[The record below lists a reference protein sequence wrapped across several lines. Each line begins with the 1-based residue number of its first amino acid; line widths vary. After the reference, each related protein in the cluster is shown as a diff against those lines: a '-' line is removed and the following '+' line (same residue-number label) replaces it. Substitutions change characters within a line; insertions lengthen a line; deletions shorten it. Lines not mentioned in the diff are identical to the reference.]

1 MLKLLSQLFLQ
12 FFHVGVFSFGGG
24 YATLP
29 FLYDIADKF
38 HWYSAKQL
46 TDMLA
51 ISSITPGPV
60 GVNVATFAG
69 FTTAGILG
77 SLVATTAIILPSYI
91 IVTIVFKVIDKF
103 RTNRNIKG
111 AIRGLKPA
119 GCALLSAVGIKLL
132 FTSNLHLL
140 GTLILLGF
148 LILSIKKKQD
158 PLFYLGISAIGPG
171 LYKEIPAMIS
181 SKQSGLSSFMKEVI
195 PGDSNWNTPA
205 VFPSPII
212 L

>member
-1 MLKLLSQLFLQ
+1 MKLYFQLFLQ

-29 FLYDIADKF
+29 FLYDISEKF

-69 FTTAGILG
+69 FATSGILG
-77 SLVATTAIILPSYI
+77 ALVATCSIILPSYI
-91 IVTIVFKVIDKF
+91 IVTIVSKVLDKF
-103 RTNRNIKG
+103 KTNRCVKG
-111 AIRGLKPA
+111 AVRGIKPA
-119 GCALLSAVGIKLL
+119 GAALLSAVGIRLI

-140 GTLILLGF
+140 GTILL
-148 LILSIKKKQD
+148 LALVVLNIVKKRD
-158 PLFYLGISAIGPG
+158 PLITLGVSAVVGLVLGYFNWIG
-171 LYKEIPAMIS
+171 
-181 SKQSGLSSFMKEVI
+181 V
-195 PGDSNWNTPA
+195 
-205 VFPSPII
+205 
-212 L
+212 

>member
-1 MLKLLSQLFLQ
+1 MLKLVSQLFLQ

-158 PLFYLGISAIGPG
+158 PLFYLGISAILG
-171 LYKEIPAMIS
+171 LII
-181 SKQSGLSSFMKEVI
+181 GHF
-195 PGDSNWNTPA
+195 NWIG
-205 VFPSPII
+205 V
-212 L
+212 

>member
-140 GTLILLGF
+140 GSLILLGF

-158 PLFYLGISAIGPG
+158 PLFYLGISAILG
-171 LYKEIPAMIS
+171 LII
-181 SKQSGLSSFMKEVI
+181 GHF
-195 PGDSNWNTPA
+195 NWIG
-205 VFPSPII
+205 V
-212 L
+212 

>member
-38 HWYSAKQL
+38 HWYSTKQL

-158 PLFYLGISAIGPG
+158 PLFYLGISAILG
-171 LYKEIPAMIS
+171 LII
-181 SKQSGLSSFMKEVI
+181 GHF
-195 PGDSNWNTPA
+195 NWIG
-205 VFPSPII
+205 V
-212 L
+212 

>member
-1 MLKLLSQLFLQ
+1 MNLFIQLFLQ

-29 FLYDIADKF
+29 FLYDIAEKY

-69 FTTAGILG
+69 FATSGILG
-77 SLVATTAIILPSYI
+77 SLIATTAIILPSYI
-91 IVTIVFKVIDKF
+91 IVTIVYKVLDKF
-103 RTNRNIKG
+103 RTNRNVKG

-140 GTLILLGF
+140 GTLILVAFIVASL
-148 LILSIKKKQD
+148 KQKHD
-158 PLFYLGISAIGPG
+158 PLFYLGISAVLGLVIG
-171 LYKEIPAMIS
+171 Y
-181 SKQSGLSSFMKEVI
+181 F
-195 PGDSNWNTPA
+195 NWIG
-205 VFPSPII
+205 V
-212 L
+212 

>member
-1 MLKLLSQLFLQ
+1 MNLFIQLFLQ

-29 FLYDIADKF
+29 FLYDIAEKY

-51 ISSITPGPV
+51 ISSITPGPI

-69 FTTAGILG
+69 FATSGILG
-77 SLVATTAIILPSYI
+77 SLIATTAIILPSYI
-91 IVTIVFKVIDKF
+91 IVTIVYKVLDKF
-103 RTNRNIKG
+103 RTNRNVKG

-119 GCALLSAVGIKLL
+119 GCALLSAVGLKLL

-140 GTLILLGF
+140 GTLILVAFVVASL
-148 LILSIKKKQD
+148 KQKHD
-158 PLFYLGISAIGPG
+158 PLFYLGISAVLGLVIG
-171 LYKEIPAMIS
+171 Y
-181 SKQSGLSSFMKEVI
+181 F
-195 PGDSNWNTPA
+195 NWIG
-205 VFPSPII
+205 V
-212 L
+212 

>member
-1 MLKLLSQLFLQ
+1 MNLFIQLFLQ

-29 FLYDIADKF
+29 FLYDIAEKY

-51 ISSITPGPV
+51 ISSITPGPI

-69 FTTAGILG
+69 FATSGILG
-77 SLVATTAIILPSYI
+77 SLIATTAIILPSYI
-91 IVTIVFKVIDKF
+91 IVTIVYKVLDKF
-103 RTNRNIKG
+103 RTNRNVKG

-140 GTLILLGF
+140 GTLILVAFVVASL
-148 LILSIKKKQD
+148 KQKHD
-158 PLFYLGISAIGPG
+158 PLFYLGISAILG
-171 LYKEIPAMIS
+171 L
-181 SKQSGLSSFMKEVI
+181 VI
-195 PGDSNWNTPA
+195 GYFNWIG
-205 VFPSPII
+205 V
-212 L
+212 

>member
-158 PLFYLGISAIGPG
+158 PLFYLGISALLGLIIGH
-171 LYKEIPAMIS
+171 
-181 SKQSGLSSFMKEVI
+181 F
-195 PGDSNWNTPA
+195 NWIG
-205 VFPSPII
+205 V
-212 L
+212 

>member
-29 FLYDIADKF
+29 FLYDIAEKF

-158 PLFYLGISAIGPG
+158 PLFYLGISAILG
-171 LYKEIPAMIS
+171 LII
-181 SKQSGLSSFMKEVI
+181 GHF
-195 PGDSNWNTPA
+195 NWIG
-205 VFPSPII
+205 V
-212 L
+212 

>member
-77 SLVATTAIILPSYI
+77 SLVATSAIILPSYI

-132 FTSNLHLL
+132 FSSNLHLL

-158 PLFYLGISAIGPG
+158 PLFYLGISALLGLIIGH
-171 LYKEIPAMIS
+171 
-181 SKQSGLSSFMKEVI
+181 F
-195 PGDSNWNTPA
+195 NWIG
-205 VFPSPII
+205 V
-212 L
+212 

>member
-1 MLKLLSQLFLQ
+1 MNLFIQLFLQ

-29 FLYDIADKF
+29 FLYDIAEKY
-38 HWYSAKQL
+38 HWYSIKQL

-69 FTTAGILG
+69 FATSGILG
-77 SLVATTAIILPSYI
+77 SLIATTAIILPSYI
-91 IVTIVFKVIDKF
+91 IVTIVYKVLDKF
-103 RTNRNIKG
+103 RTNRNVKG

-140 GTLILLGF
+140 GTLILIAFVVASL
-148 LILSIKKKQD
+148 KQKHD
-158 PLFYLGISAIGPG
+158 PLFYLGISAVLGLIVGYFNWIG
-171 LYKEIPAMIS
+171 
-181 SKQSGLSSFMKEVI
+181 V
-195 PGDSNWNTPA
+195 
-205 VFPSPII
+205 
-212 L
+212 

>member
-46 TDMLA
+46 TNMLA

-158 PLFYLGISAIGPG
+158 PLFYLGISAILG
-171 LYKEIPAMIS
+171 LII
-181 SKQSGLSSFMKEVI
+181 GHF
-195 PGDSNWNTPA
+195 NWIG
-205 VFPSPII
+205 V
-212 L
+212 

>member
-77 SLVATTAIILPSYI
+77 SLVATSAIILPSYI

-148 LILSIKKKQD
+148 LILSINKKQD
-158 PLFYLGISAIGPG
+158 PLFYLGISALLGLIIGH
-171 LYKEIPAMIS
+171 
-181 SKQSGLSSFMKEVI
+181 F
-195 PGDSNWNTPA
+195 NWIG
-205 VFPSPII
+205 V
-212 L
+212 

>member
-1 MLKLLSQLFLQ
+1 MNLFIQLFLQ

-29 FLYDIADKF
+29 FLYDIAEKY

-69 FTTAGILG
+69 FATSGILG
-77 SLVATTAIILPSYI
+77 SLIATMAIILPSYI
-91 IVTIVFKVIDKF
+91 IVTIVYKVLDKF
-103 RTNRNIKG
+103 RTNRNVKG

-140 GTLILLGF
+140 GTLILVAFVVASL
-148 LILSIKKKQD
+148 KQKHD
-158 PLFYLGISAIGPG
+158 PLFYLGISAVLGLVIG
-171 LYKEIPAMIS
+171 Y
-181 SKQSGLSSFMKEVI
+181 F
-195 PGDSNWNTPA
+195 NWIG
-205 VFPSPII
+205 V
-212 L
+212 

>member
-60 GVNVATFAG
+60 GVNVATFSG

-148 LILSIKKKQD
+148 LVLSIKKKQD
-158 PLFYLGISAIGPG
+158 PLFYLGISAILG
-171 LYKEIPAMIS
+171 LII
-181 SKQSGLSSFMKEVI
+181 GHF
-195 PGDSNWNTPA
+195 NWIG
-205 VFPSPII
+205 V
-212 L
+212 

>member
-69 FTTAGILG
+69 FNTAGILG

-158 PLFYLGISAIGPG
+158 PLFYLGISAILG
-171 LYKEIPAMIS
+171 LII
-181 SKQSGLSSFMKEVI
+181 GHF
-195 PGDSNWNTPA
+195 NWIG
-205 VFPSPII
+205 V
-212 L
+212 

>member
-1 MLKLLSQLFLQ
+1 MLKLLSHLFLQ

-158 PLFYLGISAIGPG
+158 PLFYLGISAILG
-171 LYKEIPAMIS
+171 LII
-181 SKQSGLSSFMKEVI
+181 GHF
-195 PGDSNWNTPA
+195 NWIG
-205 VFPSPII
+205 V
-212 L
+212 

>member
-1 MLKLLSQLFLQ
+1 MNLFIQLFLQ

-29 FLYDIADKF
+29 FLYDVAEKY

-69 FTTAGILG
+69 FATSGILG
-77 SLVATTAIILPSYI
+77 SLIATTAIILPSYI
-91 IVTIVFKVIDKF
+91 IVTIVYKVLDKF
-103 RTNRNIKG
+103 RTNKNVKG

-140 GTLILLGF
+140 GTLILVAFVVASL
-148 LILSIKKKQD
+148 KQKHD
-158 PLFYLGISAIGPG
+158 PLFYLGISAVLGLVIG
-171 LYKEIPAMIS
+171 Y
-181 SKQSGLSSFMKEVI
+181 F
-195 PGDSNWNTPA
+195 NWIG
-205 VFPSPII
+205 V
-212 L
+212 

>member
-60 GVNVATFAG
+60 EVNVATFAG

-158 PLFYLGISAIGPG
+158 PLFYLGISALLGLIIGH
-171 LYKEIPAMIS
+171 
-181 SKQSGLSSFMKEVI
+181 F
-195 PGDSNWNTPA
+195 NWIG
-205 VFPSPII
+205 V
-212 L
+212 

>member
-77 SLVATTAIILPSYI
+77 SLVATSAIILPSYI

-158 PLFYLGISAIGPG
+158 PLFYLGISALLGLIIGH
-171 LYKEIPAMIS
+171 
-181 SKQSGLSSFMKEVI
+181 F
-195 PGDSNWNTPA
+195 NWIG
-205 VFPSPII
+205 V
-212 L
+212 